1 MQTEPSGWGDGWA
14 LSLRVWAERRG
25 ESVLGPGRLELLEHV
40 DRHQS
45 ISAAARQMR
54 MSYRRAWELVQA
66 INSAAGRPLVTAQT
80 GGHGGGGA
88 ALTPF
93 GRQAVKLFRS
103 LTERLTRTAGELVR
117 QSDTHIL
124 HLLAAVSLE
133 EPVGRLLTDYALV
146 RPDLRVRSI
155 FAASDELAN
164 LIRGG
169 ASADVFLT
177 ADPKILDRLPA
188 KPARRIPLVENTLAV
203 IAPHDSSLLAARPAT
218 LLRQSRLRIAAAA
231 AGCPLGGYTEGYLS
245 HSKIGPLPE
254 ERVIRAEN
262 SRGVVTAVRSGQSD
276 IGIVYASDAAQADGC
291 RILCG
296 IDRLPTPI
304 RYEAAALG
312 PGAIDLVE
320 FLSSP
325 VAATRFR
332 ECGFR
337 PVRKPGD
344 RSTRTR

>member
-1 MQTEPSGWGDGWA
+1 
-14 LSLRVWAERRG
+14 
-25 ESVLGPGRLELLEHV
+25 
-40 DRHQS
+40 
-45 ISAAARQMR
+45 

-66 INSAAGRPLVTAQT
+66 INSAAGRPIVTAQT

-93 GRQAVKLFRS
+93 GRQAIKLFRS

-117 QSDTHIL
+117 RTDTHVL
-124 HLLAAVSLE
+124 HLFAAVSLE
-133 EPVGRLLTDYALV
+133 EPVGRLLTDYALL
-146 RPDLRVRSI
+146 RPDLHVRSI

-164 LIRGG
+164 LIRSG
-169 ASADVFLT
+169 APSDVFLT
-177 ADPKILDRLPA
+177 ADPKILNRLPA
-188 KPARRIPLVENTLAV
+188 KPTRRVALVENTLAI
-203 IAPHDSSLLAARPAT
+203 IAAHDSRLRAARPAT

-231 AGCPLGGYTEGYLS
+231 AGCPLGGYTASYLS

-254 ERVIRAEN
+254 SRLIRAEN
-262 SRGVVTAVRSGQSD
+262 SRGVVTAVRSGQVD

-312 PGAIDLVE
+312 TDAIDLVD

-325 VAATRFR
+325 TAATRFR

-337 PVRKPGD
+337 SLRKPGE
-344 RSTRTR
+344 R